1 MSIIS
6 KELFVSIIDELKEVN
21 DFVSETN
28 VRARKLNDYLISD
41 FFNAASI
48 VIHHDSL
55 VVLLLQKIF
64 DDEGTIDWWI
74 FEKDF
79 GRNFQ
84 MGDILE
90 EIENGDF
97 KDIDLGSVEKLY
109 DYLVRNWKKVNK
121 INNMCGE
128 KE

>member
-28 VRARKLNDYLISD
+28 VRARKLNDSLISD
-41 FFNAASI
+41 FFDADSI

-79 GRNFQ
+79 GRSFQ

-90 EIENGDF
+90 EIENGAF
-97 KDIDLGSVEKLY
+97 EDIDLRSAEKLY

-121 INNMCGE
+121 INNMYGE

>member
-28 VRARKLNDYLISD
+28 VKARKLNDYLISD
-41 FFNAASI
+41 FFDADSI

-79 GRNFQ
+79 GRSFQ

-97 KDIDLGSVEKLY
+97 EDIDLGSVEKLY